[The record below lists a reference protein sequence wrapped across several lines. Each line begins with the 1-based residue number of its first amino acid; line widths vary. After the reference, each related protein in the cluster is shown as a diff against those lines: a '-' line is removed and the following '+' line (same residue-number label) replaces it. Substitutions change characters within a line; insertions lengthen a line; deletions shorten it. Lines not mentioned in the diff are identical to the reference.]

1 MYNWLFGGLLHAE
14 LKIFTVGEWNTA
26 IDWYINNSSVY
37 PAVDVSEILNSLVV
51 IQTCTAAKFDDQRI
65 TII

>member
-26 IDWYINNSSVY
+26 IDWYINNSLS
-37 PAVDVSEILNSLVV
+37 ILQLMFEG
-51 IQTCTAAKFDDQRI
+51 KFYKLSKCRHQ
-65 TII
+65 